1 MAEQKIFGYA
11 DKISVKPGETIS
23 FHVHADGT
31 TQADAQL
38 VRLIHGDAHP
48 AGPGYKEEEI
58 DCVLNGKWAVRKQYT
73 QVGSF
78 LTVDDPERKLA
89 LDGSFTICTFVYPN
103 KSGEGLRQC
112 LLGRWDAFGN
122 RGYGLWLNPA
132 GLLEFGYGDGSEV
145 DYVDGEVP
153 LLKGNWYFVTAS

>member
-31 TQADAQL
+31 AQADAQL

-58 DCVLNGKWAVRKQYT
+58 DCALNGTW
-73 QVGSF
+73 
-78 LTVDDPERKLA
+78 
-89 LDGSFTICTFVYPN
+89 DGSQAIHP
-103 KSGEGLRQC
+103 
-112 LLGRWDAFGN
+112 GR
-122 RGYGLWLNPA
+122 LVP
-132 GLLEFGYGDGSEV
+132 DGR
-145 DYVDGEVP
+145 
-153 LLKGNWYFVTAS
+153 